1 MDEAPGQQALHFEK
15 QVLTNRAVIAPPG
28 EGGQVSQEASS
39 SPVGRNRGLGSGPS
53 SSLWAPSPWRSHVS
67 GVMGLGPWG
76 CVLLGPCHDH
86 KPTLQEWVAVVL
98 LCELY
103 SPYQGRPLSTW
114 PHSLI
119 CPGPTMCLAWQGY
132 TVPFTELVVWT
143 ERLNMNV
150 RNHSFANY
158 IKLFFRRSWIS
169 RLTHVLSS
177 MVIVYGNSH
186 SYFTLLPLNIHKC
199 APKKDEVG
207 EHSVWLGT
215 SASLFLH
222 WRKSGCPADG

>member
-1 MDEAPGQQALHFEK
+1 MVGRIKRDNLQRANCWLGRKKPHLLTLYCTISTELTRGFTTYPLVDEAPGLQALHFKK

-28 EGGQVSQEASS
+28 EGSQVSQEASS
-39 SPVGRNRGLGSGPS
+39 SPAGRNRGLGSGPS

-67 GVMGLGPWG
+67 GVMGLGPWR

-86 KPTLQEWVAVVL
+86 KPTLQDGFWVAVLL

-119 CPGPTMCLAWQGY
+119 CPGPSMCLAWQGD

-150 RNHSFANY
+150 SNHSFANY
-158 IKLFFRRSWIS
+158 IKFFFSE
-169 RLTHVLSS
+169 
-177 MVIVYGNSH
+177 G
-186 SYFTLLPLNIHKC
+186 
-199 APKKDEVG
+199 AE
-207 EHSVWLGT
+207 
-215 SASLFLH
+215 SLV
-222 WRKSGCPADG
+222 